1 MNCLIS
7 FDFILPLAK
16 MPRTY
21 VRKTDRDPPDSNRM
35 KEAVDAVIKNNISI
49 RKAAERFDIKAS
61 TLHR

>member
-1 MNCLIS
+1 
-7 FDFILPLAK
+7 

-21 VRKTDRDPPDSNRM
+21 IRKTDRDPPDSNRM